1 MCFADFPTR
10 LTAILLGLLLS
21 VSAAQGFEIEDRR
34 LFKATDERTRLSVIS
49 TADLDVFE
57 PIIRAF
63 QASHSDIS
71 VDYVVTGTTDLMQA
85 LYDEGASFDLAISS
99 AMDLQTKLT
108 NDGFA
113 QTHTPTAAA
122 TLPTWASWRDQL
134 FAFTQE
140 PAVVVVSDRFFPPG
154 EAPQNRD
161 ELIALLRANP
171 ERFQGKIGT
180 YDVRRSGFGYLM
192 ATQDSRNSDA
202 FWRLMEVMGRLDA
215 KLYCCSGDM
224 IRDVASGK
232 LALAYNVLGSYAVA
246 QQKTTDGFHV
256 IEMSD
261 YVNVMS
267 RTALIPRTA
276 RNADDAR
283 IMLDFLLDL
292 RTRKDLVA
300 ASGLPAIDP
309 AALRANPS
317 LRPIRY
323 GPGLLVFLD
332 HLKRQSFL
340 RNWENSLLQN

>member
-1 MCFADFPTR
+1 MCLADIPAR
-10 LTAILLGLLLS
+10 LATAILCLAF
-21 VSAAQGFEIEDRR
+21 SAATAMSFEIEERQLYD
-34 LFKATDERTRLSVIS
+34 ATPEQARLSVIS
-49 TADLDVFE
+49 TADLDVFD

-63 QASHSDIS
+63 QASHPGVA

-85 LYDEGASFDLAISS
+85 LYDEGATFDLAISS
-99 AMDLQTKLT
+99 AMDLQTKLA

-113 QTHTPTAAA
+113 QNHTPA
-122 TLPTWASWRDQL
+122 TPTDLPAWASWRNQL

-140 PAVVVVSDRFFPPG
+140 PAVLVVSDKFFAPG
-154 EAPQNRD
+154 TAPQNRD
-161 ELIALLRANP
+161 ELIAVLRANP
-171 ERFQGKIGT
+171 ERFQGRIGT
-180 YDVRRSGFGYLM
+180 YDVRQSGFGYLM

-215 KLYCCSGDM
+215 ELYCCSGDM

-232 LALAYNVLGSYAVA
+232 LALAYNVLGSYAA
-246 QQKTTDGFHV
+246 SHQKNTGGYQI

-267 RTALIPRTA
+267 RTVLIPRTA
-276 RNADDAR
+276 QNIDDAR
-283 IMLDFLLDL
+283 AMLDFLLGL
-292 RTRKDLVA
+292 RSRKDLVEA
-300 ASGLPAIDP
+300 TGLPAVDP

-317 LRPIRY
+317 LRPIRF

-332 HLKRQSFL
+332 NLKRQSFL